1 MQRETPPQK
10 AGLYEKNEVTWIK
23 HNETY
28 VYCNIFL
35 RRNKT
40 DRSQEAA
47 LCWAMESLQGRK
59 STLLSSTLKYIYIF
73 RYTLFLGLK

>member
-1 MQRETPPQK
+1 MTPSEDGIKIAMQRETPPQK
-10 AGLYEKNEVTWIK
+10 KQNKTGLCEKNEVTWIK

-35 RRNKT
+35 RRDET

-47 LCWAMESLQGRK
+47 LC
-59 STLLSSTLKYIYIF
+59 
-73 RYTLFLGLK
+73 